1 MSKAISPLSYH
12 ERSPIGSHGNQLSVD
27 DFAWSTKNLSAE
39 LVSSPVWSVSGN
51 KASIAVG
58 NLSHLRSRTQ
68 LQAAM
73 SVQSFDLSDAGLK
86 NAALTMPFSNC
97 VKRVCLK

>member
-1 MSKAISPLSYH
+1 VSKAISPLSYH

-51 KASIAVG
+51 KGSIAVG

-68 LQAAM
+68 LQAA
-73 SVQSFDLSDAGLK
+73 
-86 NAALTMPFSNC
+86 
-97 VKRVCLK
+97 RCLCGHLIYLMLG